1 MLLNFSCLSYFG
13 QTIVV
18 NRIAYDNLLSLSQCA
33 TVVPADLA
41 SVGVKSIIY
50 QWNGSEASSETIA
63 KADSFAMATFE
74 KLERDAMLVQLFEFD
89 ETPHFL
95 QLFEGKLIIMQGQR
109 SEQLR
114 ANSKLNWDFKTHIM
128 LETFLLKIYGD
139 ASYNSKAVEEQP
151 LSSISSKDC
160 YVIKTNH
167 VWVWCGQSSTGDA
180 REMAKAVGALLGES
194 SLVLEGKESKE
205 FWQSVAM
212 YFNQTLLI
220 NGQSCGS
227 STTSS
232 SSGAGSMCNG
242 SSNGVA
248 SGGNT
253 SPTLSNN
260 CYLNTTPPTKPR
272 PPVQLFLVWWQQTQL
287 RCEEILGFEQQ
298 DLSADCTYV
307 LDTGTLAYVW
317 LGDSAPKQER
327 EKYTSIAQS
336 FVQNAPFGRRS
347 ATALAVVRQHSEPNV
362 FKGFFESW
370 TDDCG
375 KVRWGR
381 LPSRVIIY

>member
-1 MLLNFSCLSYFG
+1 MQVIEFFSCLSYFG

-18 NRIAYDNLLSLSQCA
+18 NRIAHVNLLSLSQCA

-74 KLERDAMLVQLFEFD
+74 KLKRDAMLVQLFEFD

-114 ANSKLNWDFKTHIM
+114 ANSNLNWDFKTHIM

-317 LGDSAPKQER
+317 LGDSAAKQER

-375 KVRWGR
+375 KVR
-381 LPSRVIIY
+381 